1 MPTPWITIAID
12 KLQDAKAAALVEQL
26 RTAALGE
33 GQADPVPD
41 VIVDVTN
48 RIRQEIAA
56 GGKTVLSAD
65 ATKIPPSL
73 RRLAMRMI
81 IREAQSRLN
90 VMGALPLSDDERKEW
105 DKDDRYLE
113 RIADG
118 DLTVESPD
126 DPAATPTV
134 QAKTGRPRITPRC
147 IERQSHL

>member
-1 MPTPWITIAID
+1 MTTPWITILID
-12 KLQDAKAAALVEQL
+12 KLQDAKAAAMVDQL
-26 RTAALGE
+26 RTAALGA
-33 GQADPVPD
+33 GQVDPVPD
-41 VIVDVTN
+41 VIIDVTN
-48 RIRQEIAA
+48 RIRQEIAG

-118 DLTVESPD
+118 LAVEAPD
-126 DPAATPTV
+126 DPQVSPTV
-134 QAKTGRPRITPRC
+134 QPRVGTPRITPRV
-147 IERQSHL
+147 RDTQDHL